1 MIETKEIDLP
11 SYAIPNDWL
20 FAPSTYLIDSWVP
33 EVEKIQLSASATLAG
48 RLTLKISESEKII
61 KNRELRGKPLIK
73 RLLNSSKG
81 IIIEDR
87 IIIDLRYKEPGNIA
101 HALTNHLPLTLIADD
116 YCNEV
121 TGKNLTVVLPLSIPR
136 YIEKIFLEIGYETVK
151 SDRHIFAKDCE
162 YDISPWQA
170 IRGIRH
176 QIIKKYLS
184 NSDFYKKIQNLSE
197 GLPKKI
203 FISRRGNRVLK
214 NEKIVEDFLMNKGY
228 LKVYA
233 EDFDVLE
240 QISMIVHASH
250 IVAVHGAALGPL
262 LLRAMSPDNNLKLIE
277 LFNPGHMTNVYR
289 VICDQLDFEWVGVRG
304 KLWPEIILQAYDEP
318 KDPRKYSLSNFE
330 ICLKSLDAAM
340 NQINA

>member
-1 MIETKEIDLP
+1 MIEAKKIDFP
-11 SYAIPNDWL
+11 SHAVPNDWL

-48 RLTLKISESEKII
+48 SLILKISDDEKRIEN
-61 KNRELRGKPLIK
+61 KELQTKPLIK
-73 RLLNSSKG
+73 RVFTASKE
-81 IIIEDR
+81 IIIKDK
-87 IIIDLRYKEPGNIA
+87 IIMDLRYKEPGNIA
-101 HALTNHLPLTLIADD
+101 HALTNHLPLTLIAED
-116 YCNEV
+116 YCKQV
-121 TGKNLTVVLPLSIPR
+121 TGKSLTIVLPSSIPK
-136 YIEKIFLEIGYETVK
+136 YIEKIFVEIGYEVVK
-151 SDRHIFAKDCE
+151 TDRHIFAKACE
-162 YDISPWQA
+162 YDISPWQS
-170 IRGIRH
+170 IRGLRY
-176 QIIKKYLS
+176 QIIKTYLS
-184 NSDFYKKIQNLSE
+184 NSDFHKKIQNLSE

-214 NEKIVEDFLMNKGY
+214 NEKIVEDFLVNKGY